1 MVKKKKL
8 KKATEA
14 TTNVTAKHGPVSEK
28 TDYRLFNTTTMV
40 KPSGK
45 RSISGKKGMVG
56 SVKKHNGHR
65 KIAARFAK
73 RFR

>member
-1 MVKKKKL
+1 MVKKKL
-8 KKATEA
+8 KNATQA
-14 TTNVTAKHGPVSEK
+14 TTTTTAKNGPIHEK
-28 TDYRLFNTTTMV
+28 TDYKLFNTTTMV

-73 RFR
+73 NFRK